1 MQVRCNP
8 PRHFQLRGQYP
19 YLKKPW
25 TAVAEPYPKG
35 FAASIAR
42 AAGSAIGWR
51 RVASDVSVTGGG
63 RIGEAK
69 NPGPR
74 GSRAPRRG
82 SLESKP
88 IQGAGTLL
96 LGERCWEKFLCW
108 CDGYLVESD
117 PLELFLRVPLFL
129 AHAIGRYGDRE
140 YQAGGALL
148 YYRHLVLVAQRK
160 VPQLKAMVHICWEL
174 ASRGELSEP
183 TEHRTPMPLPLLE
196 AMVMLAWHM
205 KWYRWSAIA
214 VACFFGVSRVGEVLA
229 ATRRDLLLPDDLL
242 DDNHKAAY
250 LVLWKSKTSK
260 RQPSRVQHVKVVH
273 PKAVNLLSEVYGAVP
288 SGERL
293 CHGSPSMFR
302 NRWNLL
308 LRWLEIPPEVRLTPA
323 GLRGGGAI
331 ELYRGGESISNI
343 QWRMRIRHQATLEAY
358 VQEVAAVSLLPDL
371 PTGVSDRIRAF
382 SNLFRIRF

>member
-1 MQVRCNP
+1 M
-8 PRHFQLRGQYP
+8 
-19 YLKKPW
+19 KKPW

-42 AAGSAIGWR
+42 AAASAIGWR
-51 RVASDVSVTGGG
+51 RVASDVSVSGGG

-129 AHAIGRYGDRE
+129 AHAIRRYGDRE

-205 KWYRWSAIA
+205 RWYRWSAIA
-214 VACFFGVSRVGEVLA
+214 VACFSVFLASGKFWQPPDEVFFCLMIFWMI
-229 ATRRDLLLPDDLL
+229 TT
-242 DDNHKAAY
+242 K
-250 LVLWKSKTSK
+250 
-260 RQPSRVQHVKVVH
+260 QHIWCC
-273 PKAVNLLSEVYGAVP
+273 G
-288 SGERL
+288 R
-293 CHGSPSMFR
+293 
-302 NRWNLL
+302 
-308 LRWLEIPPEVRLTPA
+308 VRLA
-323 GLRGGGAI
+323 SG
-331 ELYRGGESISNI
+331 S
-343 QWRMRIRHQATLEAY
+343 RHE
-358 VQEVAAVSLLPDL
+358 
-371 PTGVSDRIRAF
+371 F
-382 SNLFRIRF
+382 NM